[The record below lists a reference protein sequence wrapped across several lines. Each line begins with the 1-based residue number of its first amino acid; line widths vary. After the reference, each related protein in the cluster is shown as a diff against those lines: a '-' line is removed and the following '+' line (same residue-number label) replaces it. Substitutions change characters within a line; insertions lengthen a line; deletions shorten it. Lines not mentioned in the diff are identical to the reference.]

1 MGTLTSTI
9 TPSLNHSPTDTGRT
23 VTVYT
28 PNGVETG
35 TVLALAELNRL
46 AFWLCQVA
54 EYCSVLPYTGSRA
67 EDDRWEREREDNGG
81 YCDHCRDFAGKLLS
95 EFALAPREVTQ

>member
-9 TPSLNHSPTDTGRT
+9 APIQNRTATGHT

-28 PNGVETG
+28 GDGVTTG

-46 AFWLCQVA
+46 GFWLCQVA
-54 EYCSVLPYTGSRA
+54 EYCSALPYNGSLG
-67 EDDRWEREREDNGG
+67 EDELFERERENNGG
-81 YCDHCRDFAGKLLS
+81 YCDHCRNFAGKLLS
-95 EFALAPREVTQ
+95 EFAITPREVSQ